1 MEDALVYEQLA
12 DDVYLFAVCDGHG
25 GPEVSHL
32 VAKLLPQTLK
42 AEADFKTG
50 KYGSA
55 ITSAFYKIDELIASK
70 RGEDQL
76 KSLNK
81 SLKGKS
87 VSGDEKI
94 GYRAGTTCLVMVLT
108 KDKYYVGNVGDSR
121 GVLSRNGEAVS
132 LSYDHKPENPS
143 QKERIEKAGGYV
155 HNGRVNNS
163 LALSRSLGDFEFKH
177 FSNRPYQ
184 EQAVISLPDI
194 IEIPRSNNDKF
205 ILLACDGIWEK
216 YAENNQKMVDHCKKL
231 VTRFN
236 DKDVMENLLE
246 ELVAKNEREL
256 LGCDNMSGI
265 LIEF

>member
-1 MEDALVYEQLA
+1 
-12 DDVYLFAVCDGHG
+12 
-25 GPEVSHL
+25 
-32 VAKLLPQTLK
+32 
-42 AEADFKTG
+42 
-50 KYGSA
+50 
-55 ITSAFYKIDELIASK
+55 
-70 RGEDQL
+70 
-76 KSLNK
+76 
-81 SLKGKS
+81 
-87 VSGDEKI
+87 
-94 GYRAGTTCLVMVLT
+94 
-108 KDKYYVGNVGDSR
+108 
-121 GVLSRNGEAVS
+121 
-132 LSYDHKPENPS
+132 
-143 QKERIEKAGGYV
+143 
-155 HNGRVNNS
+155 

-265 LIEF
+265 IIEF